1 MTVETQSPVKEY
13 LGEIKRLSIAID
25 SMERSI
31 ETMREEI
38 ASIQGISYDKDR
50 VQSSAS
56 ADGMINKMIRLDEMA
71 CELEDTMIERAK
83 KRAEITTQIT
93 LMPNGTYMQLL
104 FKRYV
109 EFKRFEQIAVEM
121 NYSYDRIVH
130 IHSEALQDF
139 EERYDMLAY
148 NSI

>member
-1 MTVETQSPVKEY
+1 MILNDGKGVKEY
-13 LGEIKRLSIAID
+13 LGEVKRLTIVID
-25 SMERSI
+25 SLERSV
-31 ETMREEI
+31 ETLREDI

-56 ADGMINKMIRLDEMA
+56 ADGMINKMIRLDELASEMENA
-71 CELEDTMIERAK
+71 MIERAK

-109 EFKRFEQIAVEM
+109 EMQKFEQIALDM
-121 NYSYDRIVH
+121 CYSYDRIIH
-130 IHSEALQDF
+130 IHQEALEAFADK
-139 EERYDMLAY
+139 Y
-148 NSI
+148 NIGK

>member
-71 CELEDTMIERAK
+71 SELEDTMIERAK

-93 LMPNGTYMQLL
+93 MMPNGTYMQIL

-109 EFKRFEQIAVEM
+109 EMQKFEQIALDM
-121 NYSYDRIVH
+121 NYSYDRVRH
-130 IHSEALQDF
+130 LHQEACETF
-139 EERYDMLAY
+139 GEIY
-148 NSI
+148 NIK

>member
-1 MTVETQSPVKEY
+1 MTVKEY
-13 LGEIKRLSIAID
+13 LSQIRKLDDVIAYK
-25 SMERSI
+25 EAQRK
-31 ETMREEI
+31 ELLEEM
-38 ASIQGISYDKDR
+38 ASIQAIAYDKDR

-93 LMPNGTYMQLL
+93 LMPNGTYMQIL

-109 EFKRFEQIAVEM
+109 EMQKFEQIALDM
-121 NYSYDRIVH
+121 NYSYDRVRH
-130 IHSEALQDF
+130 LHQEACETF
-139 EERYDMLAY
+139 GEIY
-148 NSI
+148 NIK

>member
-1 MTVETQSPVKEY
+1 MISEEKQTPVKEY
-13 LGEIKRLSIAID
+13 LGEIKRLSVAID

-31 ETMREEI
+31 ETLREDI

-56 ADGMINKMIRLDEMA
+56 SDGMVNKMIRLDELVSEM
-71 CELEDTMIERAK
+71 EDTMIERAK

-93 LMPNGTYMQLL
+93 MMPNGTYMQIL

-109 EFKRFEQIAVEM
+109 EMQKFEQIALDM
-121 NYSYDRIVH
+121 CYSYDRVRH
-130 IHSEALQDF
+130 LHQEACETFGDL
-139 EERYDMLAY
+139 Y
-148 NSI
+148 NIK